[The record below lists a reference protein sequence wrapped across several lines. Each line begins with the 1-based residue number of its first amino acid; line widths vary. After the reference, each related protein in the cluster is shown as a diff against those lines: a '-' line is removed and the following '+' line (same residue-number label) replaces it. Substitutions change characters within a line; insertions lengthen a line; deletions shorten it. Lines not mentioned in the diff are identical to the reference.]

1 MADEKADTRKADAP
15 FKDGK
20 RARPDAGQTV
30 KKVRQWVARGV
41 WLLCAL
47 CALILAVG
55 ALLIS
60 LHGAGSNPDNGLY
73 KFFVRS
79 GDNLDFGAFSR
90 DNGLFS
96 FTGGDALTKNALT
109 NWGIAA
115 VVWLVIGRVVD
126 RVIRPR

>member
-1 MADEKADTRKADAP
+1 MADDTRNTKAGDEP
-15 FKDGK
+15 FKGRRNPSTK
-20 RARPDAGQTV
+20 ETVTKAR
-30 KKVRQWVARGV
+30 KWVARV
-41 WLLCAL
+41 AWLVCVAL
-47 CALILAVG
+47 ALVLAIG

-73 KFFVRS
+73 KFFVNT
-79 GDNLDFGAFSR
+79 GDKLDFGAFSR

-96 FTGGDALTKNALT
+96 FDGKDALTKNALT

-115 VVWLVIGRVVD
+115 VVWLVIGRVLD

>member
-1 MADEKADTRKADAP
+1 VADDKTDNRKTDAP

-20 RARPDAGQTV
+20 RALPDAGQTV
-30 KKVRQWVARGV
+30 RKARQWVARGV

-47 CALILAVG
+47 FALILAVG
-55 ALLIS
+55 ALLIA

-96 FTGGDALTKNALT
+96 FTGKDALTKNALT

-115 VVWLVIGRVVD
+115 VVWLVIGRVLD